1 MQAEGPTAPR
11 AEGSAAARTES
22 PAAPRTEGSAT
33 TRTEGPAAARTQT
46 PADYALTLRDAEKA
60 LAAAATASDIRN
72 IWKQYNPTLGH
83 RTLGRLLLG
92 RRSTEL
98 LQKHDPGR
106 DG

>member
-11 AEGSAAARTES
+11 AEGSAAARTEGS
-22 PAAPRTEGSAT
+22 SAP
-33 TRTEGPAAARTQT
+33 RTEGPAASRIA
-46 PADYALTLRDAEKA
+46 ADYALTLRDAEKA